1 MTPSSSPAPL
11 RFVPRESDP
20 QAPASPA
27 FQQLVA
33 LIHQYDRPGP
43 RYTSYPTAVEF
54 SEQFDEAAYR
64 EQLARAAARRT
75 DPLSLYLH
83 LPFCEER
90 CSFCG
95 CSVIITKKREV
106 AAHYLEY
113 LHREIEMLAAAL
125 DGRRAVVQ
133 YHWGGGTPTYL
144 AIDQMAALHA
154 LVTRHFDLQPGA
166 EVAIEVDP
174 RVTSFEQLALLRE
187 MGFNRLSLGVQD
199 FTPEVQAAVNRI
211 QSEAMTRALYDEARR
226 LGFESINVDLI
237 YGLPLQ
243 TRASFARTLDQVIGM
258 RPDRVA
264 VYSFAHVP
272 WIRGNQKKLNPA
284 DLPAAERKIELFV
297 EAIERFSGAGYRQI
311 GMDHFALP
319 DDELARASAAGRL
332 HRNFMGYTTRPAPDM
347 VAAGV
352 SAIGD
357 VCGAFAQNTKKLSTY
372 YAALDAGRFPIE
384 RGYRLDADDHL
395 RRHVIA
401 NLMCNFQVDVAEVE
415 SRFGIGFASY
425 FAGELEALAAGA
437 AKDGFL
443 RIAPGR
449 LEVTP
454 TGRLFVRNVAMVFDR
469 YLRGRA
475 GEKPVFSRTI

>member
-1 MTPSSSPAPL
+1 MNSPGVNPAPL
-11 RFVPRESDP
+11 RFLRPEADP
-20 QAPASPA
+20 AHQSPDFDA
-27 FQQLVA
+27 LVR
-33 LIHQYDRPGP
+33 LIRQYDKPGP

-54 SEQFDEAAYR
+54 HERFDEVAYR
-64 EQLARAAARRT
+64 RQLALAAESDA
-75 DPLSLYLH
+75 PLSLYLH

-95 CSVIITKKREV
+95 CSVIITKKRDV
-106 AAHYLEY
+106 AVTYLDY
-113 LHREIEMLAAAL
+113 LHRELEMLGRAL
-125 DGRRAVVQ
+125 AGRRRVVQ

-144 AIDQMAALHA
+144 SVEQIAALQRV
-154 LVTRHFDLQPGA
+154 VTTHFDIQPGA

-174 RVTSFEQLALLRE
+174 RVTSIEQLQLLRQL
-187 MGFNRLSLGVQD
+187 GFNRLSLGVQD

-211 QSEAMTRALYDEARR
+211 QPETVTRALFDAARQ

-243 TRASFARTLDQVIGM
+243 TRRSFGRAVDTVIRM

-272 WIRGNQKKLNPA
+272 WIRGHQKRLNPT
-284 DLPAAERKIELFV
+284 DLPVAERKIELFV
-297 EAIERFSGAGYRQI
+297 EAMERFTAAGYQQI

-347 VAAGV
+347 IGAGV
-352 SAIGD
+352 SSIGD
-357 VCGAFAQNTKKLSTY
+357 VSGAFAQNTKKLSTY

-384 RGYRLDADDHL
+384 RGYLLDADDHV

-401 NLMCNFQVDVAEVE
+401 ELMCNFRVDMRQVER
-415 SRFGIGFASY
+415 RFNIGFVSY
-425 FAGELEALAAGA
+425 FAGEIEELASGPAR
-437 AKDGFL
+437 DGFV
-443 RIAPGR
+443 RIGADV

-454 TGRLFVRNVAMVFDR
+454 LGRLFVRNVAMLFDR
-469 YLRGRA
+469 HLRARA
-475 GEKPVFSRTI
+475 SEKPVFSRTI

>member
-1 MTPSSSPAPL
+1 MTPSSSSAPL
-11 RFVPRESDP
+11 RFVPREPD
-20 QAPASPA
+20 APASPE
-27 FQQLVA
+27 FQALVA

-54 SEQFDEAAYR
+54 SEQFDEPAYR
-64 EQLARAAARRT
+64 EQLTRAAGRP

-95 CSVIITKKREV
+95 CSVIITKKRDV

-113 LHREIEMLAAAL
+113 LHREIGMLADAL
-125 DGRRAVVQ
+125 AGRRRVVQ

-144 AIDQMAALHA
+144 APDQMAALHE

-174 RVTSFEQLALLRE
+174 RVTSFEQLALLRQ

-211 QSEAMTRALYDEARR
+211 QSETMTRALYDEARR

-243 TRASFARTLDQVIGM
+243 TRVSFAGTLERVIAM

-297 EAIERFSGAGYRQI
+297 EAIERFRGAGYQQI

-372 YAALDAGRFPIE
+372 YAALDAGRFPVE

-401 NLMCNFQVDVAEVE
+401 DLMCNFQVDIPEVE
-415 SRFGIGFASY
+415 SRFDIGFAEY
-425 FAGELEALAAGA
+425 FARELEELSTGPAR
-437 AKDGFL
+437 DGFL
-443 RIAPGR
+443 RIGPGR

-454 TGRLFVRNVAMVFDR
+454 IGRLFVRNVAMAFDR
-469 YLRGRA
+469 HLRARA
-475 GEKPVFSRTI
+475 GDTPVFSRTI